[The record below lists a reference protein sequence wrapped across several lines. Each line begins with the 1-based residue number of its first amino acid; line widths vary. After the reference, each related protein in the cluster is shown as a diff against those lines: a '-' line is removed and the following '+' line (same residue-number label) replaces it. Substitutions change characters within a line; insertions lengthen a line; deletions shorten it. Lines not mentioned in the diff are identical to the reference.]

1 MHKTW
6 VIPDIHGCSKTLR
19 ALFDY
24 YISPSKDDELYFLG
38 DYIDRGPD
46 SKGVIDYIMGLQNQ
60 GLRVHLLKGNH
71 EETCINACA
80 EEKKLKK
87 FLGIRG
93 RNVTKAAWKQFGGR
107 ETMQS
112 FDISDLNQ
120 MPQRYIDWM
129 ERMPAYIELDD
140 YLLVHAGL
148 DYSLDNPLED
158 EYAMLWAGDFD
169 ANPEKIGGRIL
180 IHGHLAISL
189 VDIFMMRD
197 DPDKFGHIC
206 PINSIKA
213 FSSNR

>member
-1 MHKTW
+1 
-6 VIPDIHGCSKTLR
+6 
-19 ALFDY
+19 
-24 YISPSKDDELYFLG
+24 
-38 DYIDRGPD
+38 
-46 SKGVIDYIMGLQNQ
+46 
-60 GLRVHLLKGNH
+60 
-71 EETCINACA
+71 
-80 EEKKLKK
+80 LKK

-158 EYAMLWAGDFD
+158 E
-169 ANPEKIGGRIL
+169 
-180 IHGHLAISL
+180 
-189 VDIFMMRD
+189 
-197 DPDKFGHIC
+197 
-206 PINSIKA
+206 
-213 FSSNR
+213 